1 MSQPIKTNYGAL
13 STLVTVFF
21 FWGFIAAG
29 NGVFIPFC
37 KQYFHLDQF
46 QSQLIDFSFY
56 GAYYLGALII
66 FIISTVRKSELVSG
80 WGYKRSIVYGLLFS
94 LLGSLAMIA
103 AVNYGGFGA
112 VLASLFI
119 VALGFSLQQTAAQP
133 FAIALGDPATGNSR
147 ITLGGGINSFG
158 TTIGPVIVALALFGT
173 TQSLTDEMIAKLQLS
188 SITYLYCGIGA
199 LFLLCAYLF
208 WSSKKVPDGKMD
220 SHVEEAGKAMRALLI
235 ITGFVIVIFSIIFS
249 SYNTETAK
257 RIEALKAEMAAMEN
271 PEPSALQTM
280 QDLIHREN
288 AGLEH
293 QRMALLAGALIVIV
307 GGLLMSK
314 ARATKNPHGWGALQY
329 PQLVLGMLA
338 IFTYVGVEVTIQSN
352 LSELLR
358 QPDFGGLQ
366 PSQTSA
372 YISMYWGSLMIGRWA
387 GSIAVFNFGTR
398 QKQLLMIL
406 VPMVAFGIIIGV
418 NSLAG
423 TDMSPLYAYIVCVGV
438 QIVGFFMGKDKP
450 ARTLLIFSVL
460 GIIAMLIGLMS
471 QETFAVYAFLSGG
484 LFCSIMWP
492 NIFALAL
499 SGLGK
504 YTAQGSAFLIMMIL
518 GGGVIPTIQ
527 GKLADIIG
535 IHPSYWVT
543 VLCFSYLAWFAWKV
557 KSLVGET
564 SGAGAAH

>member
-358 QPDFGGLQ
+358 QPNFGGLQ
-366 PSQTSA
+366 PSQTSP

-438 QIVGFFMGKDKP
+438 QIGGFFMGKDKP

-460 GIIAMLIGLMS
+460 GITAMLIGLMS
-471 QETFAVYAFLSGG
+471 QGTFAVFAFLSGG